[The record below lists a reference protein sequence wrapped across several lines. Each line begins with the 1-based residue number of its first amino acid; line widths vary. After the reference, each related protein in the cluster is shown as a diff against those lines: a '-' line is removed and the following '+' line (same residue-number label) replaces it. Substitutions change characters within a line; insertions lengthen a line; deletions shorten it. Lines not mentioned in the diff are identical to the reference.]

1 MRRGGRG
8 EGGGEEGQRGWKLR
22 GGRSTREVDEG
33 RFGCRVPERE
43 ISGSC
48 VR

>member
-1 MRRGGRG
+1 MEVEGRKEY
-8 EGGGEEGQRGWKLR
+8 EG
-22 GGRSTREVDEG
+22 VDEG